1 MYIVFT
7 LVHLPTSLLP
17 LPHPMSAPKLVLEW
31 IEGSASRCTLLFPHI
46 FSLLGLRFAWPY
58 RQPNTLASV
67 ALFTPCIRAFHAT
80 RFFRLYSPS
89 RGDRCFLVSETVH
102 SVGGVNTKH
111 GLKHHRGLLLGEG
124 E

>member
-1 MYIVFT
+1 MYIIFT

-46 FSLLGLRFAWPY
+46 FSLLGLRFA
-58 RQPNTLASV
+58 
-67 ALFTPCIRAFHAT
+67 
-80 RFFRLYSPS
+80 S

-124 E
+124 G